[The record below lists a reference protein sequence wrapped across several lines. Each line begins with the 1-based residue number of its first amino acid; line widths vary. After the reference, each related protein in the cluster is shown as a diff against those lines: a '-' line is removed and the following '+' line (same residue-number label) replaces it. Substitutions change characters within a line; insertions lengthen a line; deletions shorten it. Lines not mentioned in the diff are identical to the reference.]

1 MSEKAAKGLFFFLLT
16 MVVFTFFS
24 WKLDILR
31 TPQALCVQPV
41 QMELAGKDY
50 HFVLPAEAASGE
62 GVWVAGESKSVFY
75 PYTARWGRVTAG
87 ASEGGWTAVDGIS
100 DRSQVVWFSDRTL
113 AGGGTVPVRLWEERP
128 LAGRVEVLCPAE
140 GEAALREAMVRYEKE
155 WDLSWEEDRLVVE
168 NVDLF
173 TAQQVEA
180 ALRQAG
186 VEAWVLDYAWGP
198 AVLSQSQRL
207 WLAWAAILGL
217 FILGS
222 LAWNQGK
229 RELERVREGLED
241 SYLSGYWE
249 ANGVRLLAKAIALA
263 EGTVGALLL
272 LRWLWEVPVE
282 LPRGFLPEGSI
293 FDGEHYRQW
302 LAAAFPE
309 ERLSDYAANLAQD
322 IRRGC
327 LLSAAVCAGLTLLV
341 VIGEFIRRRGRKGG
355 TI

>member
-50 HFVLPAEAASGE
+50 HFVLPVEAASGE
-62 GVWVAGESKSVFY
+62 GVWVAGESKSVFC

-100 DRSQVVWFSDRTL
+100 VRCQVVWFSDRTL

-155 WDLSWEEDRLVVE
+155 WDLSWEADRLVVE
-168 NVDLF
+168 TVDLF

-186 VEAWVLDYAWGP
+186 WKRGCWTTPGARRCCPKASGCGWPGRPFWGC
-198 AVLSQSQRL
+198 S
-207 WLAWAAILGL
+207 
-217 FILGS
+217 
-222 LAWNQGK
+222 
-229 RELERVREGLED
+229 
-241 SYLSGYWE
+241 YWE
-249 ANGVRLLAKAIALA
+249 VWP
-263 EGTVGALLL
+263 GT
-272 LRWLWEVPVE
+272 RES
-282 LPRGFLPEGSI
+282 GSWS
-293 FDGEHYRQW
+293 G
-302 LAAAFPE
+302 
-309 ERLSDYAANLAQD
+309 S
-322 IRRGC
+322 
-327 LLSAAVCAGLTLLV
+327 
-341 VIGEFIRRRGRKGG
+341 GRAWR
-355 TI
+355 TAT